1 MPERGFV
8 RTAPSG
14 SLFATARQGFSVIAQ
29 GRVLSLLLMWAI
41 VAGAASEGVDRL
53 WEAHLLVNFSI
64 PALGNLSPVTWF
76 GILEAGGLIVGQ
88 GDAFGQAFGGLF
100 LGAIGSWLSL
110 RAAIVTSAALMLP
123 GIGLLQLMR
132 TSQRD
137 RTPRAFVSMQ

>member
-1 MPERGFV
+1 LAGRHPCLWTQVGLAGATGPLIDAWIVRNTPPEV
-8 RTAPSG
+8 R
-14 SLFATARQGFSVIAQ
+14 
-29 GRVLSLLLMWAI
+29 AI
-41 VAGAASEGVDRL
+41 V
-53 WEAHLLVNFSI
+53 FSTL
-64 PALGNLSPVTWF
+64 A
-76 GILEAGGLIVGQ
+76 Q
-88 GDAFGQAFGGLF
+88 GDAFAQAFGGLF